1 MSRESGE
8 LVNLDAYLDQR
19 RRWIDAA
26 LERLLPVPSG
36 PASTV
41 AAAMR
46 HAVLAP
52 GKRLRPIVAIAA
64 CEACGGSVEDVLEP
78 ASALELLHTYSLV
91 HDDLPAMDDDDLR
104 RGRPTVHRAFSEAA
118 AILAGDALHTL
129 TFEILATRPAG
140 DPAAVRR
147 MHAAAIVARRAGM
160 SGMVGGQ
167 IADLEAEG
175 TAPDPERLEWIHAHK
190 TAALLSASAEVGAI
204 HAGADEAAR
213 AALGQYGHALGMAFQ
228 IADDLLD
235 CTASA
240 QDLGKTPGKD
250 RQVGKA
256 TYPALFGLDVSRERA
271 EAWVERAL
279 EPLTSVDRWSEPLE
293 ALARFAVTRTR

>member
-1 MSRESGE
+1 
-8 LVNLDAYLDQR
+8 VNLEAYLEER
-19 RRWIDAA
+19 RLRIDAT
-26 LERLLPVPSG
+26 LERLLPLATG
-36 PASTV
+36 PAATI

-52 GKRLRPIVAIAA
+52 GKRLRPILAIAA
-64 CEACGGSVEDVLEP
+64 CEACGGTLDDVLEP

-129 TFEILATRPAG
+129 TFEILATLPTGEGAALRRTEA
-140 DPAAVRR
+140 AAV
-147 MHAAAIVARRAGM
+147 VARRAGTN
-160 SGMVGGQ
+160 GMVGGQ

-175 TAPDPERLEWIHAHK
+175 RSPDADRLEWIHAHK
-190 TAALLSASAEVGAI
+190 TAALLAASAEVGAI
-204 HAGADEAAR
+204 HAGADDQVR
-213 AALGQYGHALGMAFQ
+213 AALGQYGKALGMAFQ

-235 CTASA
+235 RTASA
-240 QDLGKTPGKD
+240 ADLGKTPGKD
-250 RQVGKA
+250 LKVGKA
-256 TYPALFGLDVSRERA
+256 TYPALFGLEASRERA

-279 EPLTSVDRWSEPLE
+279 EPLAAIGSLSEPLR
-293 ALARFAVTRTR
+293 AIARFAVTRTR

>member
-1 MSRESGE
+1 M
-8 LVNLDAYLDQR
+8 NLDAYLSER
-19 RRWIDAA
+19 RLRIDAA
-26 LERLLPVPSG
+26 LERLLPAPSG

-52 GKRLRPIVAIAA
+52 GKRLRPILAIAA
-64 CEACGGSVEDVLEP
+64 CEACGGSVDDVLEP

-129 TFEILATRPAG
+129 TFEILATRPEG
-140 DPAAVRR
+140 DGAAIRR
-147 MHAAAIVARRAGM
+147 THAAAIVALRAGTT
-160 SGMVGGQ
+160 GMVGGQ

-175 TAPDPERLEWIHAHK
+175 TPPDAERLEWIHAHK

-204 HAGADEAAR
+204 HAGADATVR
-213 AALGQYGHALGMAFQ
+213 SALGRYGHALGMAFQ

-235 CTASA
+235 RTATA

-250 RQVGKA
+250 LKVGKA
-256 TYPALFGLDVSRERA
+256 TYPALFGLSASRERA

-279 EPLTSVDRWSEPLE
+279 ESLVAIDRLSEPLR
-293 ALARFAVTRTR
+293 AIARFAVTRTR